1 MLSVSST
8 GTMALDLHI
17 MENGQ
22 PKEWIYYIDSEKWA
36 LFGEAFEIFRSKS
49 GLVIDQYSD
58 TKFSSGLQNLI
69 EVLKSFAPEYGKN
82 SILFTEFISVLEA
95 TESKGKNV
103 IFVGD

>member
-1 MLSVSST
+1 
-8 GTMALDLHI
+8 MALDLHI

-22 PKEWIYYIDSEKWA
+22 PKEWIYAIDSAKWSI
-36 LFGEAFEIFRSKS
+36 LNEAFEVFKSKT

-69 EVLKSFAPEYGKN
+69 DVLKSVAPKYGKN
-82 SILFTEFISVLEA
+82 AELFSELIAVLELA
-95 TESKGKNV
+95 ESNGKNI

>member
-1 MLSVSST
+1 
-8 GTMALDLHI
+8 MALDLHI

-22 PKEWIYYIDSEKWA
+22 PKEWIYAIDSEKWS
-36 LFGEAFEIFRSKS
+36 LFNEAFEIFKAKT

-69 EVLKSFAPEYGKN
+69 NVLNSVTPKHGKN
-82 SILFTEFISVLEA
+82 AELFSEFIAVLESA
-95 TESKGKNV
+95 ENSGKNI

>member
-1 MLSVSST
+1 
-8 GTMALDLHI
+8 MALDLHI

-22 PKEWIYYIDSEKWA
+22 PKEWIYAIDSEKWSI
-36 LFGEAFEIFRSKS
+36 LNEAFAIFKTKT

-69 EVLKSFAPEYGKN
+69 DVLKSVAPKYGKN
-82 SILFTEFISVLEA
+82 AELFSEFIAVLESA
-95 TESKGKNV
+95 ESNGKNI

>member
-1 MLSVSST
+1 
-8 GTMALDLHI
+8 MALDLHI

-22 PKEWIYYIDSEKWA
+22 PKEWIYAIDSERWS
-36 LFGEAFEIFRSKS
+36 LFNEAFEIFKAKT

-69 EVLKSFAPEYGKN
+69 DILNSVAPQYGK
-82 SILFTEFISVLEA
+82 SAALFSEFISVLESA
-95 TESKGKNV
+95 ESNGKKV

>member
-1 MLSVSST
+1 
-8 GTMALDLHI
+8 MALDLHI

-22 PKEWIYYIDSEKWA
+22 PKEWIYAIDSEKWS
-36 LFGEAFEIFRSKS
+36 LLNEAFEIFKAKT

-69 EVLKSFAPEYGKN
+69 DVLNSVAPKYGKKAE
-82 SILFTEFISVLEA
+82 LFSEFIAVLECA
-95 TESKGKNV
+95 ESSGKNI

>member
-1 MLSVSST
+1 
-8 GTMALDLHI
+8 MALDLHI

-22 PKEWIYYIDSEKWA
+22 PKEWIYSIDSEKWA
-36 LFGEAFEIFRSKS
+36 LFEEAFEIFRAKS

-69 EVLKSFAPEYGKN
+69 DVLKSVAPEFGEN
-82 SILFTEFISVLEA
+82 SILFSEFISVLEA
-95 TESKGKNV
+95 TESKDKNV